1 MRNECVCVGGGIVE
15 KGEERE
21 QLLGH
26 DLVNPKAVLSGL
38 VAKVSLAPCH

>member
-1 MRNECVCVGGGIVE
+1 MSVWGGGWGLE

-21 QLLGH
+21 HLLGP

-38 VAKVSLAPCH
+38 AAKVSLAPCQKVP

>member
-1 MRNECVCVGGGIVE
+1 MSVGGGGWGLE

-38 VAKVSLAPCH
+38 VAKVSLAPRQKVP